1 MEALPLSVGGGV
13 GGEPSRDEGT
23 PHEGGG
29 VPWSGSCRVVTAAW

>member
-29 VPWSGSCRVVTAAW
+29 CHGVAPVEW